1 MTIFEKAVQLS
12 LETWIDSLPDLNDVP
27 TYKFSKRHSKK
38 MERLINKMR
47 GDRYHLLTSTEE
59 RVLNAVIMLI
69 LVFVMIMTFQ
79 I

>member
-12 LETWIDSLPDLNDVP
+12 LEKWVDSLPDLNDVP
-27 TYKFSKRHSKK
+27 TYKFSKRHNRK
-38 MERLINKMR
+38 MKRLINKMR

-59 RVLNAVIMLI
+59 KVVYAVIMLI